1 MKKRN
6 IAHKDIQIVQV
17 IFYDNHYFKKNAEIK
32 GMKKRIRCKADVED
46 EYRSN
51 LMVVRISSKHPTQ
64 QIAFYSPR
72 PQSAASCHNWYN
84 PLGT

>member
-1 MKKRN
+1 M
-6 IAHKDIQIVQV
+6 IIITS
-17 IFYDNHYFKKNAEIK
+17 KKNAEIK

-72 PQSAASCHNWYN
+72 PHSAASCHNWYN

>member
-32 GMKKRIRCKADVED
+32 GMKKKMGCKARWGFQH
-46 EYRSN
+46 RSN
-51 LMVVRISSKHPTQ
+51 LPVVRI
-64 QIAFYSPR
+64 
-72 PQSAASCHNWYN
+72 
-84 PLGT
+84 